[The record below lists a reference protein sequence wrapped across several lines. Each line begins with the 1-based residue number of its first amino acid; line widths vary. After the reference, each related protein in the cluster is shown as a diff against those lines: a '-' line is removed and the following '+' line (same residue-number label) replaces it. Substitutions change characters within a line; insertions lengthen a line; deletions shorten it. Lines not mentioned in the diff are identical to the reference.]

1 MKSKK
6 NKLFV
11 GGVALFGLA
20 ALATTSLAAF
30 IITDTYS
37 ITGQGSINV
46 GDVVVA
52 DNRVGINGTLAGK
65 DTTLDLDGAVPE
77 DAESFTVNGQTITM
91 DGSFDG
97 SFSVELNLTATDTD
111 KWNKLESVTFTIKAS
126 EKDSEE
132 NIFKYL
138 QWTAATAASS
148 VQGSGTT
155 YTVTVEKDSLSS
167 KWTELSI
174 TKEQTCALEWK
185 TKPLNHLNDTFSSN
199 FEDGVNYLKTAK
211 SAIEGTTFTVT
222 AEINTVSE

>member
-46 GDVVVA
+46 GDVKVA
-52 DNRVGINGTLAGK
+52 DNRVGINGTLIGK

-91 DGSFDG
+91 NGTFDG
-97 SFSVELNLTATDTD
+97 SFSVDLNLTATATATD
-111 KWNKLESVTFTIKAS
+111 KWNKLESVTFTIEANKA
-126 EKDSEE
+126 D
-132 NIFKYL
+132 IFSYL
-138 QWTAATAASS
+138 QWTAASS

-155 YTVTVEKDSLSS
+155 YTATVEKASLSS
-167 KWTELSI
+167 EWNQTSI
-174 TKEQTCALEWK
+174 TKEQTFALEWII
-185 TKPLNHLNDTFSSN
+185 KPLNHLNDSFSSN
-199 FEDGVNYLKTAK
+199 FEDGVNYLKTAE
-211 SAIEGTTFTVT
+211 SAINGTTFTVT